1 MLPNY
6 LRILI
11 EKHYKITSGRK
22 NFNAHHDRILKTIKI
37 VKKYFSIK
45 KNLKI

>member
-11 EKHYKITSGRK
+11 KKHHQITSGRK

-37 VKKYFSIK
+37 VKKYFNM
-45 KNLKI
+45 KNNFKI